1 MHMNNFFKI
10 SFACII
16 LITCTLSAKADYDFK
31 VNNINYNIKSLEERT
46 CVVCNPSGGYS
57 VSTDPNYTGDFVIP
71 SVVNN
76 NGTSFTV
83 VGIEMRAFSQS
94 SITSITMP
102 NSVIEIGYGAFRHC
116 EKLRSVK
123 FSNQLKFIGDEAFLG
138 CKSLKTIKFP
148 STLCS
153 IGKGAFYECPLQGK
167 FVAPRSCYHIDNEAF
182 VFSNISVVIIPNR
195 GDMEPMWIGVNCFP
209 SADSIYLGTDLG
221 NYIQERGMKDFNGVY
236 FSRTETRTSLYNIPK
251 VTFGDSV
258 RYMPGMEAQQ
268 YGIAL
273 KKLTIGYNIQR
284 VPWMPNH
291 ILGKIYLRNPNP
303 PLADGFTERTY
314 VNAVLYVPRGSKS
327 AYQSAHAWKKF
338 VNIQE
343 YDVHLPSSVQ
353 EFNKRVIVDGRECA
367 EMNGLYWQTKN
378 VGASSPYDIGTNF
391 AKYGANVLLD
401 SIKIWEARGWR
412 LPTQNELRK
421 CFHNWH
427 GDPYKTSVQEHV
439 FHSDKVNGYEFY
451 YSADIHKPYVILPV
465 ADNLDDYCLS
475 DVHPIYRLRLVR
487 LVMDKSRVQKQ
498 LDEKRKKEE
507 QQRRKEE
514 EERLKARYSEINKLV
529 EKKGAAYAVNGPDMQ
544 YEFALENT
552 KPYDKSK
559 AHTLVL
565 RYAKNG
571 ALYMSVNNGGNN
583 ELNTLFSNMKLEGTS
598 RHWSEGYYKIASS
611 SSNADVAKELSRILK
626 GMSVA
631 QKIYLQQKK
640 AEEDAKAKQRA
651 QALSEQRKN
660 RQVITRLLSHP
671 LGIESTNWTD
681 SYSSQKKTVFA
692 EFPQI
697 KKSSKSNCIN
707 GSLGIEIAIYDRY
720 VSYVFINYM
729 KDEIYVRYTI
739 EAKSS
744 QFRSDLF
751 EDVSDS
757 FLSLPYALKHEDR
770 RVERD
775 KKGIK
780 CKRLI
785 GTPSKQRVLTV
796 EFIVD

>member
-1 MHMNNFFKI
+1 MKKFIKRTLT
-10 SFACII
+10 CVLI
-16 LITCTLSAKADYDFK
+16 LASALSAKADYDFK
-31 VNNINYNIKSLEERT
+31 VNGIPYNIKSLENRT
-46 CVVCNPSGGYS
+46 CVVCNPNGGAWIGSSPY
-57 VSTDPNYTGDFVIP
+57 YTGDIVIP
-71 SVVNN
+71 STVSY
-76 NGTSFTV
+76 NGASFTV
-83 VGIEMRAFSQS
+83 VGIDPYAFYGSYL
-94 SITSITMP
+94 TSITIP
-102 NSVIEIGYGAFRHC
+102 NTVEEISMGAFQSC
-116 EKLRSVK
+116 ENLKSVK
-123 FSNQLKFIGDEAFLG
+123 LPNQLNTIGESAFAG
-138 CKSLKTIKFP
+138 CKSLKSIKLP
-148 STLCS
+148 SQLQS
-153 IGKGAFYECPLQGK
+153 IGDVAFGDCPLQGRLIIPK
-167 FVAPRSCYHIDNEAF
+167 SCHKIGSSAF
-182 VFSNISVVIIPNR
+182 VRTKISTVIIPHQ
-195 GDMEPMWIGVNCFP
+195 GDMKALNMGTYCFP
-209 SADSIYLGTDLG
+209 TADSIYIGTDLG
-221 NYIQERGMKDFNGVY
+221 MYIRYNSMKDYNDIFFY
-236 FSRTETRTSLYNIPK
+236 RSETHTSLFDVPK
-251 VTFGDSV
+251 LTFGDSV
-258 RYMPGMEAQQ
+258 RHMPGMKEQQ

-284 VPWMPNH
+284 VPLMPNH
-291 ILGKIYLRNPNP
+291 IMGKIYMRNPNP
-303 PLADGFTERTY
+303 PLADGFTDRTY
-314 VNAVLYVPRGSKS
+314 VNAILYVPRGSKS
-327 AYQSAHAWKKF
+327 AYKSAYTWAKF

-353 EFNKRVIVDGRECA
+353 EFNKKVIIDGYECV
-367 EMNGLYWQTKN
+367 EINGLYWRTKN
-378 VGASSPYDIGTNF
+378 IGASSPYDVGTNF
-391 AKYGANVLLD
+391 YGLRASVLLD
-401 SIKIWEARGWR
+401 SIKVWEAKGWR
-412 LPTQNELRK
+412 IAGSTELK
-421 CFHNWH
+421 KLLCTWH
-427 GDPYKTSVQEHV
+427 GNGYKTSVHYHV
-439 FHSDKVNGYEFY
+439 YHSDIVDGNEFY
-451 YSADIHKPYVILPV
+451 YGADIHKPYLIFPV
-465 ADNLDDYCLS
+465 MDNIDDYCGS
-475 DVHPIYRLRLVR
+475 DGRITRTVGLVR
-487 LVMDKSRVQKQ
+487 LVMDKSRIQKLQ
-498 LDEKRKKEE
+498 EEQRKREE

-514 EERLKARYSEINKLV
+514 ESRLKARYDEINKFV
-529 EKKGAAYAVNGPDMQ
+529 ERNGAVYTLNGADMQ

-583 ELNTLFSNMKLEGTS
+583 ELNTLFSDMKLEGTS
-598 RHWSEGYYKIASS
+598 KQWSEGYYKIASS

-631 QKIYLQQKK
+631 QKVYLQQKK

>member
-1 MHMNNFFKI
+1 
-10 SFACII
+10 
-16 LITCTLSAKADYDFK
+16 
-31 VNNINYNIKSLEERT
+31 
-46 CVVCNPSGGYS
+46 
-57 VSTDPNYTGDFVIP
+57 
-71 SVVNN
+71 
-76 NGTSFTV
+76 
-83 VGIEMRAFSQS
+83 
-94 SITSITMP
+94 
-102 NSVIEIGYGAFRHC
+102 
-116 EKLRSVK
+116 
-123 FSNQLKFIGDEAFLG
+123 
-138 CKSLKTIKFP
+138 
-148 STLCS
+148 
-153 IGKGAFYECPLQGK
+153 
-167 FVAPRSCYHIDNEAF
+167 
-182 VFSNISVVIIPNR
+182 
-195 GDMEPMWIGVNCFP
+195 
-209 SADSIYLGTDLG
+209 
-221 NYIQERGMKDFNGVY
+221 
-236 FSRTETRTSLYNIPK
+236 
-251 VTFGDSV
+251 
-258 RYMPGMEAQQ
+258 
-268 YGIAL
+268 
-273 KKLTIGYNIQR
+273 
-284 VPWMPNH
+284 
-291 ILGKIYLRNPNP
+291 
-303 PLADGFTERTY
+303 
-314 VNAVLYVPRGSKS
+314 
-327 AYQSAHAWKKF
+327 
-338 VNIQE
+338 
-343 YDVHLPSSVQ
+343 
-353 EFNKRVIVDGRECA
+353 
-367 EMNGLYWQTKN
+367 
-378 VGASSPYDIGTNF
+378 
-391 AKYGANVLLD
+391 
-401 SIKIWEARGWR
+401 
-412 LPTQNELRK
+412 
-421 CFHNWH
+421 
-427 GDPYKTSVQEHV
+427 
-439 FHSDKVNGYEFY
+439 
-451 YSADIHKPYVILPV
+451 
-465 ADNLDDYCLS
+465 
-475 DVHPIYRLRLVR
+475 
-487 LVMDKSRVQKQ
+487 MDKSRVQKQ

-529 EKKGAAYAVNGPDMQ
+529 EKNGATYAVNGSDMQ

-583 ELNTLFSNMKLEGTS
+583 ELNTLFSDMKLEGTS
-598 RHWSEGYYKIASS
+598 KQWSEGYYKIASS